1 MSPSPHIFFM
11 AAPGP
16 LQDRFWTAQAQQR
29 AKELGFAVRL
39 NALPGKLRTGE
50 WVEQLV
56 GVEALLTTWGSP
68 RIDEAILLQNQTLK
82 IVGHVGGS
90 LAGIVSEALF
100 ERGVKVCTANRL
112 MARTVA
118 EWSLMMTMVG
128 LRQLLSYAQF
138 GSGGKPV
145 EWPRR
150 EGNLPPDA
158 AVIGIWG
165 YGDVAKAFIE
175 LVRPLR
181 PQEILVHDDFLS
193 AEVAATEG
201 LHKVDLDEL
210 FATADVIHCQTGLT
224 AENKGRVGAV
234 QLAAIKE
241 GGVLVNC
248 GRAPLIDEDALI
260 AALQEQRFT
269 AIMDVFEEE
278 PLPDEHPYRTLPN
291 VILTPHCAGNGRD
304 ARYLGMMLEE
314 FDRFFRGATLEYE
327 VSLERALAMTDS
339 SLLRRR

>member
-11 AAPGP
+11 AMPGQ
-16 LQDRFWTAQAQQR
+16 LQERFWTAQAQER
-29 AKELGFAVRL
+29 ARELGFEVRL

-68 RIDEAILLQNQTLK
+68 RIDATVLLQNQTLK
-82 IVGHVGGS
+82 IIGHVGGS
-90 LAGIVSEALF
+90 LAGIVSAALF

-138 GSGGKPV
+138 GSGGKPIA
-145 EWPRR
+145 WPRR
-150 EGNLPPDA
+150 EGNLPPDE

-165 YGDVAKAFIE
+165 YGDVARAFIE

-181 PQEILVHDDFLS
+181 PKEILVHDDFLS
-193 AEVAATEG
+193 EEAAQVEG
-201 LHKVDLDEL
+201 LSKVGLDEL
-210 FATADVIHCQTGLT
+210 FATADIIHCQTGLT
-224 AENKGRVGAV
+224 AENKSRVGTE
-234 QLAAIKE
+234 QLAAIKK

-269 AIMDVFEEE
+269 AIMDVFAEE
-278 PLPDEHPYRTLPN
+278 PLPEEHPYLTMPN

-304 ARYLGMMLEE
+304 ARYLGLMLDE
-314 FDRFFRGATLEYE
+314 FGRFFRGAPLEYE
-327 VSLERALAMTDS
+327 ASLERALAMTDS
-339 SLLRRR
+339 SLLRGR